1 MVSVALHSR
10 EESRAI
16 SGLSV
21 LVVDDDLDIRE
32 YLQDFLQSE
41 GYRVETLGDPCAAI
55 DRMREEVFH
64 LLVLDLMMPKL
75 SGLELLAQVRAV
87 DSDIAVIVLTG
98 FPSLETATSSIQH
111 EIVAY
116 IQKPFV
122 AAEFREAVARVA
134 RRKGLLHSREA
145 ELLNRIGQIVRELRR
160 TKGLTLRQLARR
172 TNLSISLL
180 SQVERAESACSVST
194 LFKVATAL
202 DITMQSLIE
211 GF

>member
-1 MVSVALHSR
+1 MSAALHSK
-10 EESRAI
+10 EELRLAG
-16 SGLSV
+16 GLSV
-21 LVVDDDLDIRE
+21 LVVDDDLDVRE
-32 YLQDFLQSE
+32 YLQDFLQAE

-55 DRMREEVFH
+55 NRLREEVFH

-111 EIVAY
+111 EIAAY

-122 AAEFREAVARVA
+122 AAEFRDAVARVA
-134 RRKGLLHSREA
+134 RRKGLVHSREE
-145 ELLNRIGQIVRELRR
+145 ELLNKIGQIVRELRR

-194 LFKVATAL
+194 LYKVATAL

>member
-1 MVSVALHSR
+1 MALHSR

>member
-1 MVSVALHSR
+1 VSAALSIKDEPR
-10 EESRAI
+10 QASN
-16 SGLSV
+16 LSV

-32 YLQDFLQSE
+32 YLQDFLQAE
-41 GYRVETLGDPCAAI
+41 GYRVETLGDPTAAL
-55 DRMREEVFH
+55 DRMRDEVFH
-64 LLVLDLMMPKL
+64 LLVLDLMMPKI

-111 EIVAY
+111 DIAAY

-134 RRKGLLHSREA
+134 RRKGLAHSREE
-145 ELLNRIGQIVRELRR
+145 ELLSHIGTMVRDLRR
-160 TKGLTLRQLARR
+160 SKGLTLRQLARR

-180 SQVERAESACSVST
+180 SQVERSESSCSVWT
-194 LFKVATAL
+194 LYKAATAL
-202 DITMQSLIE
+202 DITLQSLLD

>member
-1 MVSVALHSR
+1 MSAALHSK
-10 EESRAI
+10 EEWRAA

-32 YLQDFLQSE
+32 YLQDFLQAE
-41 GYRVETLGDPCAAI
+41 GYRVETLGDPSAAI
-55 DRMREEVFH
+55 ERLREEVFH

-111 EIVAY
+111 EIAAY

-134 RRKGLLHSREA
+134 RRKGLLHSRED
-145 ELLNRIGQIVRELRR
+145 ELINQIGQIVRELRR

-194 LFKVATAL
+194 LYKVANAL
-202 DITMQSLIE
+202 DITMQSLFA

>member
-1 MVSVALHSR
+1 MSAALHSK
-10 EESRAI
+10 EELRLAG
-16 SGLSV
+16 GLSV

-41 GYRVETLGDPCAAI
+41 GYRVETLGDPSAAI
-55 DRMREEVFH
+55 DRLREEVFH

-111 EIVAY
+111 EIAAY

-122 AAEFREAVARVA
+122 ASEFREAVARVA
-134 RRKGLLHSREA
+134 RRKGLLHSREE
-145 ELLNRIGQIVRELRR
+145 ELLNKIGHIVRELRR

-194 LFKVATAL
+194 LYKVATAL

>member
-1 MVSVALHSR
+1 MHSK
-10 EESRAI
+10 EEWRAA

-32 YLQDFLQSE
+32 YLQDFLQAE
-41 GYRVETLGDPCAAI
+41 GYRVETLGDPSAAI
-55 DRMREEVFH
+55 ERLREEVFH

-111 EIVAY
+111 EIAAY

-134 RRKGLLHSREA
+134 RRKGLLHSRED
-145 ELLNRIGQIVRELRR
+145 ELINQIGQIVRELRR

-194 LFKVATAL
+194 LYKVANAL
-202 DITMQSLIE
+202 DITMQSLFA

>member
-1 MVSVALHSR
+1 MSAALSIKDEPR
-10 EESRAI
+10 QASN
-16 SGLSV
+16 LSV

-32 YLQDFLQSE
+32 YLQDFLQAE
-41 GYRVETLGDPCAAI
+41 GYRVETLGDPTAAL
-55 DRMREEVFH
+55 DRMRDEVFH
-64 LLVLDLMMPKL
+64 LLVLDLMMPKI

-111 EIVAY
+111 DIAAY

-134 RRKGLLHSREA
+134 RRKGLAQSREE
-145 ELLNRIGQIVRELRR
+145 ELLSHIGTMVRDLRR
-160 TKGLTLRQLARR
+160 SKGLTLRQLARR

-180 SQVERAESACSVST
+180 SQVERSESSCSVWT
-194 LFKVATAL
+194 LYKVATAL
-202 DITMQSLIE
+202 DITLQSLLD